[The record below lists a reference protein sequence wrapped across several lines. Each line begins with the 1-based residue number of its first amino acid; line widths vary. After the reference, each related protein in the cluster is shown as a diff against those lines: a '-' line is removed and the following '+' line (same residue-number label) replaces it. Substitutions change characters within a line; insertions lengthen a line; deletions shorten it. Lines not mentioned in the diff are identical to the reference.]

1 MRLTPLDIKKQQF
14 KRAVR
19 GYDRDEVNTFLE
31 MVAEELE
38 SLLHERNRQSDE
50 IIRLRTQLQD
60 YQDVEQ
66 TLKHALKNTQETAL
80 QSLENSRREAEM
92 IIRDAELEAEKI
104 IRDAKVRLAELKNEL
119 MVVKAQKS
127 SFARRLRHLLESQL
141 ELIGVLELDDLG
153 FGEIDAPSGSTRPAA
168 ENASV
173 KTSPAA
179 APSAAPEAPRRAPV
193 RPVAGPAREFR
204 PVSEAAAA
212 ATRTTIDKKETRI
225 SDFIT

>member
-1 MRLTPLDIKKQQF
+1 MRITPLDIKKQQF
-14 KRAVR
+14 KRTVR

-38 SLLHERNRQSDE
+38 ALLHERNRQSDE

-60 YQDVEQ
+60 YQDVEH
-66 TLKHALKNTQETAL
+66 TLKHALKSTQETAL

-92 IIRDAELEAEKI
+92 IVRDAELEAEKI
-104 IRDAKVRLAELKNEL
+104 IRDAKVKLAELKNEL
-119 MVVKAQKS
+119 MVVKAQKG

-153 FGEIDAPSGSTRPAA
+153 FGELDAPAAVNRSASEMGPAKSTPAGGQP
-168 ENASV
+168 AS
-173 KTSPAA
+173 
-179 APSAAPEAPRRAPV
+179 PEAARRAPV
-193 RPVAGPAREFR
+193 RPVAGPAKEFR
-204 PVSEAAAA
+204 PVTEATTA